1 MKYSFKEKKFFI
13 RKNFTPKDIITVIQ
27 KHKMLKGHY
36 KLLRDYYV
44 GKHEILYRS
53 FNDDTKPNN
62 RVVNNFAKLIVD
74 TGTSY
79 FTGLPIT
86 YNCKNIAYLDALN
99 DIQKKNYADDVI
111 SELDK
116 MSDIYGHA
124 FEFHYIRNGEEKFK
138 PLSPDKIMV
147 CYSDNI
153 NEDLLCA
160 IVYDEYKDEVSNEI
174 ITNIEVYTDKE
185 IWSFNAVDDEVK
197 DLPIITPHRFP
208 RVPVVEF
215 IANEERLGAF
225 ETVITAIDA
234 YNIAVSDAINEVEY
248 WNDSYLLLRNLNA
261 TTQED
266 ILEMKRNRV
275 LMLDGDGEAEFLTK
289 DVNDKHFENIK
300 DRLTADIHKF
310 AQTPNLQDEQ
320 FASNLS
326 GVAIRYKMMGLEH
339 KTAIK
344 ERKFNSALQE
354 RIELITHFLNLQG
367 CGYDEPVDVI
377 FTRNLPS
384 NLVELADIVS
394 KVRGVVSDETL
405 RSTLPFIHDLEAE
418 KLKVEKEKQSLLD
431 YDMNYTDNS
440 EEENNDNQE

>member
-1 MKYSFKEKKFFI
+1 MQYSFKEKQFFI
-13 RKNFTPKDIITVIQ
+13 KTNFSTKDIYNVIQ
-27 KHKMLKGHY
+27 KHKALKGHY

-44 GKHEILYRS
+44 GKHSILQRN
-53 FNDDTKPNN
+53 FVDDTKPNN
-62 RVVNNFAKLIVD
+62 RVVNNFPKLIVD
-74 TGTSY
+74 TGVSY
-79 FTGLPIT
+79 FTGLPVT
-86 YNCKNIAYLDALN
+86 LTCKNIAYLDAIL
-99 DIQKKNYADDVI
+99 DLHKKNNADDVL

-116 MSDIYGHA
+116 MTDIYGHA
-124 FEFHYIRNGEEKFK
+124 FEFHYIRKGKEIFK
-138 PLSPDKIMV
+138 ALSPDKVMV

-160 IVYDEYKDEVSNEI
+160 IVYDEYKDISSDEL
-174 ITNIEVYTDKE
+174 ITDIQVYTEKE
-185 IWSFNAVDDEVK
+185 IWNFSARDGKVDE
-197 DLPIITPHRFP
+197 LPQIDTHKFP
-208 RVPVVEF
+208 RVPVIEY

-225 ETVITAIDA
+225 ETVITAVDA
-234 YNIAVSDAINEVEY
+234 YNVAVSDAINEVEY
-248 WNDSYLLLRNLNA
+248 WNDSYLLLKNLNA

-266 ILEMKRNRV
+266 VLEMKRNRV
-275 LMLDGDGEAEFLTK
+275 LLIDGDGEAQFLTK

-310 AQTPNLQDEQ
+310 SQTPNLQDEQ

-344 ERKFNSALQE
+344 ERKFMSALNE
-354 RIELITHFLNLQG
+354 RIELLTHFLNLDG
-367 CGYDEPVDVI
+367 CGYDDTIDII

-405 RSTLPFIHDLEAE
+405 RSTLPFIHDLEGE
-418 KLKVEKEKQSLLD
+418 KVKLENEKQSMLA
-431 YDMNYTDNS
+431 YDFNIDS
-440 EEENNDNQE
+440 GDEDNDNQE